1 MMAATVTAVAVVVA
15 RSVGEVGGEVG
26 VVGGEVSG
34 VVGGCVLCLTQHT
47 VGIVQTCIGISL
59 FWSKL
64 QFILFGMAGH
74 AQ

>member
-1 MMAATVTAVAVVVA
+1 MMATTATAVVVVVA
-15 RSVGEVGGEVG
+15 RLVGEVGGEVRG
-26 VVGGEVSG
+26 VVSGEVSG
-34 VVGGCVLCLTQHT
+34 VVGGCVLCLTPKNRRNRT
-47 VGIVQTCIGISL
+47 RNKI

>member
-1 MMAATVTAVAVVVA
+1 MMAATATAVVVVVA

-26 VVGGEVSG
+26 GVVSGELSG
-34 VVGGCVLCLTQHT
+34 VVGGCVLCLMPTCCRNHT
-47 VGIVQTCIGISL
+47 RNII